1 MASICFSGKELS
13 KLLGVSPAALS
24 KARSLGHQC
33 GGYPVADWAE
43 FRDGGALMGYLVP
56 PGQALELQ
64 QRDPASQELIEDIWS
79 LTVAP
84 PRATP
89 TASMPALAPRT
100 AIAPQKAAQ
109 AAAWLQQLIAQ
120 HPCKAALAVTGLLIY
135 VDHQASREG

>member
-1 MASICFSGKELS
+1 MASICFSGSELS

-79 LTVAP
+79 STVAR

-89 TASMPALAPRT
+89 TASMPALTPRT